1 MNTSSDMVQV
11 NVTAVAAGICWPG
24 DGTVIA
30 TVGRPFAAVPGSIAR
45 EKSGG
50 SFVSVQLPSRW
61 RICPGPGASASPR
74 IVLPGSQ
81 DRVPL
86 RVALNS
92 TRSTTISCPPAV
104 AAPPL
109 GFRYTSFNASPVGV
123 SQEGEERLTR
133 TEEPG
138 AATPVKLRLPPWY
151 EPGASRSR

>member
-1 MNTSSDMVQV
+1 MVQV
-11 NVTAVAAGICWPG
+11 NVTTVAAGICWPG

-30 TVGRPFAAVPGSIAR
+30 TVERPFAPVPGSIAIV
-45 EKSGG
+45 KSCGCL
-50 SFVSVQLPSRW
+50 VSVQLTPRW
-61 RICPGPGASASPR
+61 RICPAPGAGAPPR

-81 DRVPL
+81 KSVPL

-92 TRSTTISCPPAV
+92 TRSTTMSCPLAV

-133 TEEPG
+133 TEEMG
-138 AATPVKLRLPPWY
+138 AATPVRLRLPPWY
-151 EPGASRSR
+151 DPGASRSR